1 MGTTSPR
8 IVFFGTEDWFFLSH
22 RLNLGRACL
31 AKGWRV
37 TVAAR
42 VRNHDDEIISEGFRL
57 APIPLRRGGMNPVHE
72 LRTLFSI
79 FRVFA
84 KEKPDIVHLVGLKLI
99 LYGSLVALFFPGTIV
114 INAVSGLGTLFTS
127 DQKKTSL
134 VRKAILFAFPR
145 LLKRKNS
152 WVIVQNRDDEAFF
165 QDMALPGR
173 VVLVPGSGVDLEQFS
188 PMPEPEGV
196 VTAAIVSRMLG
207 EKGINEVAAAARI
220 LKERGVTIQIQLV
233 GAPDPENPSSIPEET
248 LRGWQ
253 AEGIVE
259 WRGHSDDI
267 VQVWAKAHIAV
278 LPSYREGFPKSLIEA
293 MASGRP
299 AITTDAT
306 GCRDVIEDGV
316 SGILVP
322 LYDSVALA
330 GVIQKLAEDG
340 VLRKNMGAA
349 ARKRTEDLFSDK
361 IIASKT
367 MDLYRAALAIQPIA

>member
-1 MGTTSPR
+1 MEAASPR
-8 IVFFGTEDWFFLSH
+8 IVYFGTEDWFFLSH

-31 AKGWRV
+31 AEGWRV

-42 VRNHDDEIISEGFRL
+42 VREHGDAIISEGFRL

-72 LRTLFSI
+72 LQTLFSV
-79 FRVFA
+79 FRIFA

-127 DQKKTSL
+127 DQEKASL
-134 VRKAILFAFPR
+134 VRKAILFAFPH
-145 LLKRKNS
+145 LLKRKNR
-152 WVIVQNRDDEAFF
+152 WVIVQNSDDEAYF

-173 VVLVPGSGVDLEQFS
+173 VILIPGSGVDLEKLS
-188 PMPEPEGV
+188 PMPEPEGI

-207 EKGINEVAAAARI
+207 EKGVNEVVAAARI
-220 LKERGVTIQIQLV
+220 LKERGAAIQILLA

-248 LRGWQ
+248 LRGWH
-253 AEGIVE
+253 AEGLVE
-259 WRGHSDDI
+259 WLGYSDDI
-267 VQVWAKAHIAV
+267 VRVWAKAHIAV

-299 AITTDAT
+299 AITTDTT
-306 GCRDVIEDGV
+306 GCRDVIEDGI

-322 LYDSVALA
+322 LNDAVALA
-330 GVIQKLAEDG
+330 DALQKLAEDE
-340 VLRKNMGAA
+340 VLRKKMGAA
-349 ARKRTEDLFSDK
+349 ARKRTEALFSDK
-361 IIASKT
+361 IIAAKT
-367 MDLYRAALAIQPIA
+367 MSVHRAALEITSKA